1 MTGTSSLDKLI
12 GELKRLP
19 GIGSKTA
26 QRLAFFVMKMP
37 GEYAL
42 GLARAIQELK
52 EKTRFC
58 SKCGNLAENELCRIC
73 TDLKRDPHVICV
85 VQEAMDVMAL
95 DKSGEYRGM
104 YHVLHGALS
113 PIDAVGPE
121 ELNIEPL
128 FRRLEKEPIQE
139 VILATNPTIE
149 GEATAMYLAQLI
161 RSKAGCRLSRIA
173 HGIPM
178 GGHLEYADEVTL
190 SKAMEGRREL

>member
-1 MTGTSSLDKLI
+1 MTGTSSLNKLI

-26 QRLAFFVMKMP
+26 QRLAFFLMKMP
-37 GEYAL
+37 REHAL

-58 SKCGNLAENELCRIC
+58 SRCGNLSENELCRIC
-73 TDLKRDPHVICV
+73 TDPKRDPKVICV
-85 VQEAMDVMAL
+85 VQEAMDVMAI
-95 DKSGEYRGM
+95 DKAGDYRGV

-121 ELNIEPL
+121 DLNVEPL
-128 FRRLEKEPIQE
+128 VRRLEKEPVQE
-139 VILATNPTIE
+139 VILATNLTIE

-161 RSKAGCRLSRIA
+161 RSKAKCRLSRIA
-173 HGIPM
+173 YGIPM

-190 SKAMEGRREL
+190 SKAMEGRREI

>member
-1 MTGTSSLDKLI
+1 MAATPSLNRLI

-19 GIGSKTA
+19 GIGAKTA
-26 QRLAFFVMKMP
+26 QRLAFFLMKMP
-37 GEYAL
+37 KEYAL

-58 SKCGNLAENELCRIC
+58 SRCGNLSETELCRIC
-73 TDLKRDPHVICV
+73 EDPKRDPKVICV
-85 VQEAMDVMAL
+85 VQEAMDVMAI
-95 DKSGEYRGM
+95 DKAGDYRGM

-128 FRRLEKEPIQE
+128 VRRLEKEPIKE

-161 RSKAGCRLSRIA
+161 RSKIGCRLSRIA
-173 HGIPM
+173 RGIPM

-190 SKAMEGRREL
+190 SKAMEGRREI